1 MQKNNTSRGGGVGG
15 FGKFST
21 IGLIKNMAKD
31 MPDMK
36 FLVKVD
42 LLLKVVVKL
51 KIQGEKN

>member
-1 MQKNNTSRGGGVGG
+1 
-15 FGKFST
+15 
-21 IGLIKNMAKD
+21 

-51 KIQGEKN
+51 KIQGEKELGLFNGFIQNKSLV